1 MKRQDTM
8 KRRNLT
14 FLPLIRKDSQVPRW
28 LQLELGHSDFN
39 HKYVKYYFGAEPVCC
54 ICLYCAPLVYGLSIM
69 VTLSLANRP
78 TRLYTQNTKAK
89 TFILCVCFEPKDR
102 YVNAEKRN
110 CMKLGSIKA
119 IYCTMP
125 ETNRF
130 DFKIIFEI
138 RIRNWIRWG
147 HYLILEFT
155 FQPTSANSFER
166 TE

>member
-1 MKRQDTM
+1 MLNT
-8 KRRNLT
+8 
-14 FLPLIRKDSQVPRW
+14 I
-28 LQLELGHSDFN
+28 LEEIL
-39 HKYVKYYFGAEPVCC
+39 CC

-89 TFILCVCFEPKDR
+89 TFILCVCFEPKDLF
-102 YVNAEKRN
+102 VNAEKRN

-166 TE
+166 AEWNSFFLRCHFHAMDDLYRM

>member
-1 MKRQDTM
+1 M
-8 KRRNLT
+8 
-14 FLPLIRKDSQVPRW
+14 
-28 LQLELGHSDFN
+28 
-39 HKYVKYYFGAEPVCC
+39 CC

-89 TFILCVCFEPKDR
+89 TFILCVCFEPKDL

-110 CMKLGSIKA
+110 CMELGSIKA

-138 RIRNWIRWG
+138 RIRNLIRWG